1 MAKQPQKDLSK
12 PPDPNKHLKISLLKS
27 TIRIAGYC
35 ALLYSLDIGA
45 TLLIL
50 SEVAGIGEELV

>member
-1 MAKQPQKDLSK
+1 MAKQPQKDLSNL
-12 PPDPNKHLKISLLKS
+12 PDPNKHLKISLVKS
-27 TIRIAGYC
+27 TIRIFGYC